1 MEKQESKRDSNTNQ
15 EEAKEM
21 DGKWVSEFVD
31 YQIKKI
37 QELLKRIC

>member
-1 MEKQESKRDSNTNQ
+1 MENQESKRDSNTIQ

-21 DGKWVSEFVD
+21 DSKWVSEFVD
-31 YQIKKI
+31 YQVKKI

>member
-1 MEKQESKRDSNTNQ
+1 MENQESKRDSNANQ
-15 EEAKEM
+15 EEVKEM
-21 DGKWVSEFVD
+21 DSKWVSEFVD

>member
-1 MEKQESKRDSNTNQ
+1 MENQENKRDSNTNQ

-21 DGKWVSEFVD
+21 DSKWVSEFVD
-31 YQIKKI
+31 YQVMKI